1 MPGPHGSTFNY
12 GKHNYSIVVIRED
25 NQWLEI
31 NANDSSVNLAS
42 GEICADTVKI
52 YSITTTG

>member
-12 GKHNYSIVVIRED
+12 GKNNYSIVVIRED

-31 NANDSSVNLAS
+31 NANDSSLNLAS
-42 GEICADTVKI
+42 GEMWADTVKI